1 MKDSLSRKQTIFHCL
16 LLRSLNPPDILHKI
30 YSRVIEIETEEARQ
44 EQINALYI
52 HLFKKRGNY
61 CKINFPEEEFSP
73 YIPIGRG
80 IEWVIK
86 HNDQL
91 RHDKPRC
98 ETLALL
104 SLLDVPGLF
113 VVQVWGTDEYG
124 LTSYPVTLRRNIIKY
139 INKICKKNEFE
150 ELLYDYEVYL
160 QTGLPIDIYS

>member
-16 LLRSLNPPDILHKI
+16 LLRSLNLPDILHKI
-30 YSRVIEIETEEARQ
+30 YYHVIESETEEARR

-52 HLFKKRGNY
+52 HLFKKRGTY
-61 CKINFPEEEFSP
+61 CKINYLGEQFSP
-73 YIPIGRG
+73 YIPLGRG

-86 HNDQL
+86 HSEQL
-91 RHDKPRC
+91 KHDKSRC
-98 ETLALL
+98 ETLSLL
-104 SLLDVPGLF
+104 SLLNVPGLF
-113 VVQVWGTDEYG
+113 IVQVWGTDEYG
-124 LTSYPVTLRRNIIKY
+124 LTSYPVTLRRNIINY

>member
-30 YSRVIEIETEEARQ
+30 YSHVIESETEEARR

-52 HLFKKRGNY
+52 HLFKKRGTCY
-61 CKINFPEEEFSP
+61 KFPFPVERFTP
-73 YIPIGRG
+73 YIPLGRG

-86 HNDQL
+86 HSEQL
-91 RHDKPRC
+91 KHDKSRYQTS
-98 ETLALL
+98 EAIALL
-104 SLLDVPGLF
+104 NVPGLF
-113 VVQVWGTDEYG
+113 IVQVWGTDEYG
-124 LTSYPVTLRRNIIKY
+124 LTSYPVTLRRNKINY